1 MNASRGSG
9 DDALI
14 DALSQSAFQTVAAL
28 SRLATEHDM
37 SLTQLRVLAI
47 LRDRRV
53 RMAQLADYLGLE
65 RSSLSGLIDRA
76 QARGL
81 VERVPDALDG
91 RALQVGLTDAG
102 RDLAQRLAASARAAL
117 TSQVAPLV
125 AAERDALCT
134 LLTKSLSE

>member
-53 RMAQLADYLGLE
+53 RMAELADYLGLE

-81 VERVPDALDG
+81 VERSPNPDDG
-91 RALQVGLTDAG
+91 RATNVSLTDEG
-102 RDLAQRLAASARAAL
+102 RELAQRLAASARVAL
-117 TSQVAPLV
+117 APRVAPLV
-125 AAERDALCT
+125 AAERNNLCT
-134 LLTKSLSE
+134 LLTKSLND